1 MIGEW
6 RGPRSIST
14 ASLPGQTGQP
24 PITDN
29 PQTRIDGDRDPG
41 YEHRPMRATYRLL
54 TRWWTAFALL
64 ASLVML
70 GAAHAVERFDHL
82 APCNLCLKQREVYWG
97 AVAVSLTATIWHL
110 VSRGSRGTPRIAAFL
125 LAVVFTT
132 GAVTAGLHF
141 GGEMKWWDLPATC
154 AGGGGVDLESLAA
167 LALGAGPVPHVAMCD
182 AVTWRFLGLSMA
194 GWNVLISV
202 ALAVFS
208 LLAAKRPKDA
218 RAPRS

>member
-1 MIGEW
+1 M
-6 RGPRSIST
+6 
-14 ASLPGQTGQP
+14 
-24 PITDN
+24 
-29 PQTRIDGDRDPG
+29 
-41 YEHRPMRATYRLL
+41 
-54 TRWWTAFALL
+54 L
-64 ASLVML
+64 A
-70 GAAHAVERFDHL
+70 AAHAFERFAGL
-82 APCNLCLKQREVYWG
+82 SPCNLCLKQREVYWG

-125 LAVVFTT
+125 LAVVFAT
-132 GAVTAGLHF
+132 GAVTAVFHM

-154 AGGGGVDLESLAA
+154 SGGGDINLESLAA
-167 LALGAGPVPHVAMCD
+167 LALGTGPIEKVVMCD

-218 RAPRS
+218 RAPRN